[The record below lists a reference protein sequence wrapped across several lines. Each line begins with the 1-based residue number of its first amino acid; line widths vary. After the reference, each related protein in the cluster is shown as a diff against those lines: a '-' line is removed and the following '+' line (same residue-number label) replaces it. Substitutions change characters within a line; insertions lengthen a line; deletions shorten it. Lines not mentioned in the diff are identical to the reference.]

1 MLKLFDICANK
12 RSIPLGKIINRG
24 NLCVILITTLAGALT
39 GCANFQTTS
48 PDLKNETLELTRT
61 LPAFVGNRP
70 DIISAD
76 DIYRISEDQQKDF
89 LRYYQHKDNKE
100 VPANERIVNYLS
112 KKTNTFVYTPA
123 TRTANEVFLLT
134 GGNCLSLAN
143 ATTALSRLVNIRV
156 SYQYMEDLP
165 IYEKLDKI
173 IFRGAHVRSVLTLP
187 AKKVSTQNG
196 IGTKTLNPN
205 PSRVIVDYFPTGKS
219 RYISKISEPEFTAM
233 YYRNLAAEAM
243 AEKDYSSSYWLIE
256 ESMRHAPD
264 HPDALNM
271 LAILYRRGGDDN
283 GAEQIYRYGLN
294 KSSQKLSLLKNYR
307 TLLNNQGRENEA
319 EEITLQL
326 AKYEDADPFEWWSL
340 GEGAYGEENYAD
352 ALEYYKKSVEI
363 APYLHEGYFG
373 MAKTYYQLGHL
384 DSAQHAMANA
394 VENAS
399 RLEFRNLYEI
409 KLQVLS
415 RQQ

>member
-1 MLKLFDICANK
+1 MT
-12 RSIPLGKIINRG
+12 RG
-24 NLCVILITTLAGALT
+24 NLSVIFIASLAVLLT
-39 GCANFQTTS
+39 ACANLQIAS
-48 PDLKNETLELTRT
+48 PDLEIDTLELTST
-61 LPAFVGNRP
+61 LPVFVGKRP
-70 DIISAD
+70 GIISAD
-76 DIYRISEDQQKDF
+76 EIYRLSEDQQKDF
-89 LRYYQHKDNKE
+89 LRYYHHKDNEE
-100 VPANERIVNYLS
+100 VPTNERIVHYLS
-112 KKTNTFVYTPA
+112 KKTNTFVYNPA
-123 TRTANEVFLLT
+123 TRTANEVFQFT

-187 AKKVSTQNG
+187 ATAVNSQNG
-196 IGTKTLNPN
+196 SATKTLNPN
-205 PSRVIVDYFPTGKS
+205 PSRVVVDYFPTGKS

-233 YYRNLAAEAM
+233 YYRNLAADAM

-256 ESMRHAPD
+256 ESLRHAPD

-271 LAILYRRGGDDN
+271 LAILYRRGGDDS

-294 KSSQKLSLLKNYR
+294 KSNDKLSLLKNYR
-307 TLLNNQGRENEA
+307 TLLSSQGRVNEA
-319 EEITLQL
+319 EKITLQI
-326 AKYEDADPFEWWSL
+326 AKHEDADPFEWWSL
-340 GEGAYGEENYAD
+340 AEGAYGEKNYSD

-384 DSAQHAMANA
+384 DSAEHAMASA

-399 RLEFRNLYEI
+399 RAKFRNLYEI
-409 KLQVLS
+409 KLEVLS
-415 RQQ
+415 RYN